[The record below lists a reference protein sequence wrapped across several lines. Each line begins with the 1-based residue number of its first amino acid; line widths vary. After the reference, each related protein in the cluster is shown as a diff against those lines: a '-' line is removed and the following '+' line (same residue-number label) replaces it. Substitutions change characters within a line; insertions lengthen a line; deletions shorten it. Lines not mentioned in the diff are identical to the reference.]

1 MAGHYN
7 AGDLQVLEGL
17 DAVRMRPGMYIGST
31 GSRGL
36 HHMLWEIVD
45 NAIDEAANGFAAN
58 VDVTL
63 NKDGSA
69 EVVDDGRGVP
79 VDIHPTLGIS
89 GVEVVYT
96 VLHAGGKFNHENYKY
111 SGGLHG
117 VGASV
122 VNALIEWM
130 TVDVYKDYQHYRQ
143 RFSSVFDEKQ
153 NKIVSGRPEGPLEC
167 LGATRKHGTVVRFLP
182 DKRVFDETRFNADNI
197 ARRMHELAFLNKGI
211 HFRFHDL
218 RQSPAREEDFCFEG
232 GLSDFVRYINA
243 DRTPLN
249 EEPILL
255 EGERDN
261 TLIRVALQYTDAD
274 TEGVFSFVNNI
285 PTGEGGTHETGFKT
299 ALTRVFNDYARRI
312 GALKEKDANLT
323 GEDLREGLTAVL
335 AVGVSNPQFEG
346 QTKGRLGNT
355 EVRPI
360 VEGFVSE
367 QLSIYLDD
375 LKHQDAAQAIIAKA
389 MQAARVREAVRKAR
403 DVARKRNEL
412 EAAPLVGKLSAC
424 TGRDY
429 KRNELFIVEGD
440 SAGGSAKQG
449 RDRRF
454 QAILPLRGKPLN
466 VEKKR
471 LSQVLENEEFR
482 SMITALATG
491 IGEEFTLST
500 LKYNRVII
508 LADADQDGAHIRA
521 ILLTFF
527 YRYMRE
533 LITDGHV
540 YIGMPPLY
548 KASKGDRVVYCYD
561 DRELA
566 AAIKKLGK
574 GYSLQRYK
582 GLVEMNPEQLW
593 ETTMNPEGRKLMQ
606 VTIEDGAE
614 AERMVSVLMGDKVE
628 PRRDYIAQ
636 YANFNRED
644 NFEGRVENG

>member
-1 MAGHYN
+1 MAHYN

-45 NAIDEAANGFAAN
+45 NAIDEASNGYAAN

-117 VGASV
+117 VGAAV
-122 VNALIEWM
+122 VNALSEWM
-130 TVDVYKDYQHYRQ
+130 SVDVYKDYQHYQQ
-143 RFSSVFDEKQ
+143 RFHSYFDAER
-153 NKIVSGRPEGPLEC
+153 NKMMSGRPEGPLERI
-167 LGATRKHGTVVRFLP
+167 GATRKHGTVVRFMP
-182 DKRVFDETRFNADNI
+182 DKRVFEETKFNGETI
-197 ARRMHELAFLNKGI
+197 ARRLHELAFLNRGI

-218 RQSPAREEDFCFEG
+218 RTESQREEDYCFEG

-243 DRTPLN
+243 DSTPLN
-249 EEPILL
+249 AEPILL

-261 TLIRVALQYTDAD
+261 TLIRVAIQYTDSD

-285 PTGEGGTHETGFKT
+285 PTGEGGSHETGFKT
-299 ALTRVFNDYARRI
+299 ALTKVFNDYARRI

-360 VEGFVSE
+360 VEAFVSE

-375 LKHQDAAQAIIAKA
+375 LKHQDEAQMIVSKA
-389 MQAARVREAVRKAR
+389 MQAAKVREAVRRAR
-403 DVARKRNEL
+403 DVARKRTEL

-424 TGRDY
+424 TGKDY
-429 KRNELFIVEGD
+429 KLNELFIVEGD

-466 VEKKR
+466 VEKKK
-471 LSQVLENEEFR
+471 LAQVLENEEFR
-482 SMITALATG
+482 SMITALTTG
-491 IGEEFTLST
+491 IGDEFNLAS
-500 LKYNRVII
+500 LKYNRVIL

-540 YIGMPPLY
+540 FIGMPPLY
-548 KASKGDRVVYCYD
+548 KASKGGRALYCYD
-561 DRELA
+561 DKELA
-566 AAIKKLGK
+566 AATKELGK

-582 GLVEMNPEQLW
+582 GLGEMNPEQLW
-593 ETTMNPEGRKLMQ
+593 ETTMNPERRKLIQ

-628 PRRDYIAQ
+628 PRREYIAK

-644 NFEGRVENG
+644 NFGGRVENG